1 MKSAKRI
8 LLKTTIPLTE
18 DDWHIGRFSIL
29 KRRLEKGGHEVIAAD
44 RRELGGDDS
53 DLASLEDDQIDQLWL
68 FAVDIV
74 GALSEADAMA
84 VDAFRRRGGGL
95 MLTRDHQDM
104 GDCVLKLGLPGYAHN
119 FQARNPE
126 SDSSRHQI
134 DDMETSYVSWPNYHS
149 GANGDFQRVTAP
161 DPDHPLVRR
170 HDGTVIEHL
179 PAHPHEG
186 VVSVPT
192 GAQDF
197 ASLVLVGSSKV
208 SGRSFGCA
216 VAIEG
221 EPSMDG
227 APLGR
232 AVAQSTFHHFVDP
245 NLDPGAPLPSF
256 VTEKSGS
263 GMRTNVAALQDSLQY
278 IDNLAEWLSA

>member
-1 MKSAKRI
+1 MSVKRI
-8 LLKTTIPLTE
+8 LLKTTIPSVE

-29 KRRLEKGGHEVIAAD
+29 RRRLEVRGHEVFAFD
-44 RRELGGDDS
+44 RRESAGSDT
-53 DLASLEDDQIDQLWL
+53 DLASLDTNCIDQVWL

-74 GALSEADAMA
+74 GALSAQDAENIR
-84 VDAFRRRGGGL
+84 AFRERGGGL
-95 MLTRDHQDM
+95 MVTRDHQDM
-104 GDCVLKLGLPGYAHN
+104 GDCVLSLGAPGRAHN
-119 FQARNPE
+119 FQSRNPE

-134 DDMETSYVSWPNYHS
+134 DDMETSYISWPNYHS
-149 GANGDFQRVTAP
+149 GANGDFQRIAAP

-221 EPSMDG
+221 EPSTDG

-263 GMRTNVAALQDSLQY
+263 GMRTNLTALQDSLRY
-278 IDNLAEWLSA
+278 IDNLADWMSA